1 MTKPAQRDDPLSP
14 ELVLVDPEL
23 AVRAR
28 LLLSEPADTS
38 ARRAQPEPKTR
49 PTPSVAS
56 FAAARR
62 LAAPLGEPVE
72 TRPIQAPPEAP
83 VTPSPAAVAAARRLA
98 APLGEP
104 VETRPIQA
112 PPEAPVTPSPAA
124 VAAARRLAAP
134 LSEPAET
141 RPVQAPPE
149 APLSPAVAAARR
161 LDELA
166 AQASESGPTGSR
178 RLRRM
183 LAAVAVTFAGLALAL
198 LLADLQRGPAPESV
212 AVEAAAPTEGVA
224 GRAVVHRDGRLVH
237 GRHVERA
244 GRSGGLRRSSCQDR
258 KPPSNTVTSPGPR
271 RFAWAPAE
279 NASGYHLELFRNG
292 ARIFARDTTR
302 PELTIPAAWTFGGK
316 QYRLEPVEYRW
327 YVWPIVSGR
336 RVAEA
341 VVRARLIVRD
351 R

>member
-1 MTKPAQRDDPLSP
+1 MTS
-14 ELVLVDPEL
+14 
-23 AVRAR
+23 
-28 LLLSEPADTS
+28 
-38 ARRAQPEPKTR
+38 
-49 PTPSVAS
+49 
-56 FAAARR
+56 
-62 LAAPLGEPVE
+62 
-72 TRPIQAPPEAP
+72 
-83 VTPSPAAVAAARRLA
+83 SPAAV
-98 APLGEP
+98 G
-104 VETRPIQA
+104 
-112 PPEAPVTPSPAA
+112 
-124 VAAARRLAAP
+124 AARRLAAP

-141 RPVQAPPE
+141 RPIQARPE
-149 APLSPAVAAARR
+149 APPTPSSAAVAAARR

-166 AQASESGPTGSR
+166 VQASEPRSTGSR

-212 AVEAAAPTEGVA
+212 AVEAAAPTEGSLEGGVETGASSTDDPSNEPDDPA
-224 GRAVVHRDGRLVH
+224 GSDAPP
-237 GRHVERA
+237 A
-244 GRSGGLRRSSCQDR
+244 KPPA

-302 PELTIPAAWTFGGK
+302 PALTIPATWTFGGK
-316 QYRLEPVEYRW
+316 RYRLEPVEYRW